1 MPIVISQVY
10 WTTGSESVLVSA
22 FISLVGVICALAL
35 CGCCCIP
42 CIRSLCERVVTTA
55 VEKKDPRPRPPPY
68 LLQALQMDQ
77 EELGERDSL
86 LGGEGDQLQMVV
98 WKGEDMEEN
107 EYQLE

>member
-1 MPIVISQVY
+1 
-10 WTTGSESVLVSA
+10 
-22 FISLVGVICALAL
+22 
-35 CGCCCIP
+35 
-42 CIRSLCERVVTTA
+42 
-55 VEKKDPRPRPPPY
+55 
-68 LLQALQMDQ
+68 MDQ